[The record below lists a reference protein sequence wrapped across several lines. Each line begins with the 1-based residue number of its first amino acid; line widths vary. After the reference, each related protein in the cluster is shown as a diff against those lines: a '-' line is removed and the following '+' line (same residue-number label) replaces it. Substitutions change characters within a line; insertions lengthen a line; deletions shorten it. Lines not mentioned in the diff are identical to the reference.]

1 MTAAEEYGCRGLWS
15 RRSACGLLRCVPGVA
30 LPTAARRQRLGSRSA
45 ARTAAQRPSPADY
58 PRRPSPA
65 APATARSAG
74 PSASLRARPIAAM
87 GKSRATYYRQ
97 HRQSPAA
104 PRPSRE
110 RAGQPP
116 LDKDRPPQCSGAS
129 ISRWLLVHSRGKPSL
144 ALKFLATAEARTQ
157 SRTSRGPAPRTSMLY
172 ESSVLSSSTW

>member
-1 MTAAEEYGCRGLWS
+1 MVAPLGVWTSEVCTRSRASNCRTA
-15 RRSACGLLRCVPGVA
+15 
-30 LPTAARRQRLGSRSA
+30 PTAGEPFGGKNGGTASQSSRLSSS
-45 ARTAAQRPSPADY
+45 TIS
-58 PRRPSPA
+58 S
-65 APATARSAG
+65 
-74 PSASLRARPIAAM
+74 SASDGAISWSICQPSRARPIAAM